1 MYTVAIPWIAGF
13 LDKRI
18 KPKIIDIITYKI
30 MEQNKTFIVV
40 TVPRSNVVPCS
51 AKNAK

>member
-1 MYTVAIPWIAGF
+1 MTRF

-18 KPKIIDIITYKI
+18 KPKIIDMITYKI
-30 MEQNKTFIVV
+30 IEQTKTFIVV
-40 TVPRSNVVPCS
+40 TVPNNSVVPCS